1 MKVIIPVLL
10 AMSLALLNA
19 CGFALRGTT
28 PLPPELQTLQM
39 ASMDPNSEL
48 EREVLRSLRGSG
60 VDVVASGDVYVLGLG
75 VEQGSERT
83 LSVNSNARAGEY
95 ELEMRVQFQ
104 LSQAGTTVYGP
115 DSVAVTRFYL
125 TDPEN
130 AVAKA
135 EEADLIRSEMRRE
148 LAQQILRRLQNA
160 VP

>member
-1 MKVIIPVLL
+1 MNVFGRIVLALSFTLL
-10 AMSLALLNA
+10 AA
-19 CGFALRGTT
+19 CGFALRGIT
-28 PLPPELQTLQM
+28 PLPAELQTLQL

-60 VDVVASGDVYVLGLG
+60 VNVVESGDVYVLGLG

-104 LSQAGTTVYGP
+104 LSQAGSTVYGP

-148 LAQQILRRLQNA
+148 LAQQILRRLQSA